1 MMTIRYTVLGGVGG
15 RRALLGRVL
24 RVATIPALFLTTA
37 CSVDDILQV
46 TDPDVANP
54 EGLVGEA
61 ALPALFAGALSDFQ
75 VGYSGSSNGD
85 GQITISGLLSDE
97 LYNSESFPTRI
108 EIDQR
113 RMRDDNGTLRGAFL
127 DMQQARA
134 AAERAARRFEEFQSG
149 TIDHAHML
157 NVAGLSYI
165 TFGENYCSGV
175 PFSTLEDDGTITFG
189 EQQTTEQMFETAV
202 AKFDEALGMLDP
214 DDEDAEAQ
222 LFLAQVGKGRALLNL
237 GRFAEAAAAVEGVPD
252 DFVYLIEHSENSG
265 RQQNP
270 VFTLVNVSRRFSVP
284 DAEGG
289 NGVNFRTAG
298 DPRVPVI
305 LNPTNSIGLDN
316 ETPSYI
322 PQKYSSRGSDIPV
335 ATGIEARL
343 VEAEAELQAGNYGG
357 AGGTLEIL
365 NALRAT
371 MAPEDATLAPL
382 PAVATLEDQ
391 VNQLFYERAFWL
403 YLTSHRVGDMRRL
416 VRQYSR
422 GTETVFPTGDYHKSG
437 SLPYGTDVNLPLPD
451 DEANNP
457 NVGESLCLDR
467 NA

>member
-1 MMTIRYTVLGGVGG
+1 MMTIRFTRLRRTGG
-15 RRALLGRVL
+15 RAASPRLLCLAAGSALLVTVG
-24 RVATIPALFLTTA
+24 
-37 CSVDDILQV
+37 CDDLLQV

-54 EGLVGEA
+54 ESLTGEA

-85 GQITISGLLSDE
+85 GQVTISGLLSDE

-113 RMRDDNGTLRGAFL
+113 RMRDDNGTLRGVFL

-134 AAERAARRFEEFQSG
+134 AAERAARRYAEFQAG
-149 TIDHAHML
+149 TEDHAHML
-157 NVAGLSYI
+157 NIAGLSYV

-189 EQQTTEQMFETAV
+189 TQQTTPEMFQTAV
-202 AKFDEALGMLDP
+202 DKFDEALGMLEG
-214 DDEDAEAQ
+214 DEDQ
-222 LFLAQVGKGRALLNL
+222 YYLAQIGKGRALLNL
-237 GRFAEAAAAVEGVPD
+237 GQFAAAATAVEGVPD

-298 DPRVPVI
+298 DPRVPVQ
-305 LNPTNSIGLDN
+305 LNPVNPIGLDN

-322 PQKYSSRGSDIPV
+322 PLKYTSRGSDVPV
-335 ATGIEARL
+335 ATGIEAALIR
-343 VEAEAELQAGNYGG
+343 AEAELQEGNYLG

-365 NALRAT
+365 NDLRAD
-371 MAPEDATLAPL
+371 MAPEGTTLTPL
-382 PAVATLEDQ
+382 VAVTDPDDQ

-403 YLTSHRVGDMRRL
+403 YLTSHRLGDMRRL
-416 VRQYSR
+416 IRQYSR
-422 GTETVFPTGDYHKSG
+422 GIETVFPTDDYHKTG
-437 SLPYGTDVNLPLPD
+437 SLPYGPDVNLPLPD
-451 DEANNP
+451 DERNNP
-457 NVGESLCLDR
+457 EVTAPQCIDR
-467 NA
+467 DP